1 MKKYLGNKAMIILF
15 IAPVMLFMIVM
26 VFYPLVVLLRNSFT
40 TWDGLNPATFNGIKN
55 YVRLFKDPLFYTG
68 LKNGIIYAVIQT
80 CYQIPIA
87 TLLAFA
93 VKSVSKGEKKF
104 FRIAYY
110 IPAVLSVTV
119 VCQLWV
125 AIYDADYGLINKI
138 FEALGLAYRQ
148 NWLSGNDTA
157 IRAIA
162 FVGTW
167 QYAGYQFILLLSAA
181 NSVPNDYFEAALLDG
196 CSKPKAHIRITI
208 PLMQEAYKYC
218 LIIAITGGLNSFAV
232 MNIMTGGGPGT
243 ASYTLTCLM
252 YRSAFVVNKYGYG
265 CAAAVLLVVQSLIVS
280 FCVNKFIARE
290 QIIY

>member
-26 VFYPLVVLLRNSFT
+26 VFYPLVVLVRNSFT

-68 LKNGIIYAVIQT
+68 LKNGIIYAAIQT

-138 FEALGLAYRQ
+138 FEALGLCREQVRLRLRRGGAAGRAEPDRLVLRQ
-148 NWLSGNDTA
+148 QVH
-157 IRAIA
+157 RARADHLLRWRI
-162 FVGTW
+162 W
-167 QYAGYQFILLLSAA
+167 EKSLLS
-181 NSVPNDYFEAALLDG
+181 
-196 CSKPKAHIRITI
+196 
-208 PLMQEAYKYC
+208 
-218 LIIAITGGLNSFAV
+218 
-232 MNIMTGGGPGT
+232 
-243 ASYTLTCLM
+243 
-252 YRSAFVVNKYGYG
+252 
-265 CAAAVLLVVQSLIVS
+265 VQSCSGYFFIFMLLSVS
-280 FCVNKFIARE
+280 IP
-290 QIIY
+290 

>member
-1 MKKYLGNKAMIILF
+1 MKKYLGNKAMIALF
-15 IAPVMLFMIVM
+15 VAPVMLFMVVM
-26 VFYPLVVLLRNSFT
+26 VFYPLVVLAKNSFT
-40 TWDGLNPATFNGIKN
+40 EWDGLNPATFNGLKN
-55 YVRLFKDPLFYTG
+55 YIRLFKDPLFYTG
-68 LKNGIIYAVIQT
+68 LKNGITFALIQT
-80 CYQIPIA
+80 CYQIPLA

-93 VKSVSKGEKKF
+93 VKSVSGREKKF

-125 AIYDADYGLINKI
+125 AIYDADYGLINKF
-138 FEALGLAYRQ
+138 FEVIGIAYRQ
-148 NWLSGNDTA
+148 NWLSGKDTA

-162 FVGTW
+162 FVSPW
-167 QYAGYQFILLLSAA
+167 QYTGYQFILLLSAA
-181 NSVPNDYFEAALLDG
+181 NSVPGDYYEAALLDG
-196 CSKPKAHIRITI
+196 CSRARAHMRVTI

-243 ASYTLTCLM
+243 ASYTLTYLM
-252 YRSAFVVNKYGYG
+252 YRSAFNVGKYGYG
-265 CAAAVLLVVQSLIVS
+265 CAAAIMLVLQSLIVS
-280 FCVNKFIARE
+280 LCVNKFVARE